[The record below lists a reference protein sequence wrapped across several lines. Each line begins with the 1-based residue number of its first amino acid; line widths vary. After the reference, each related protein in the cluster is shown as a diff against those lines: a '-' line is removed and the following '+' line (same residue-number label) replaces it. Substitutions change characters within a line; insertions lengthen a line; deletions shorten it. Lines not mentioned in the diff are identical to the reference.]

1 MAVLPDA
8 RRLRIALIV
17 IIVASLA
24 LHVIALWLG
33 NTVLSDWRWA
43 HEPVHSALETSGSAI
58 AFMVAYLLVILER
71 RKEGTSFNIPI
82 AAALIS
88 MGIFDGLHALVPPGL
103 VFVWLHTMATLAGG
117 ILFLIV
123 WLPKATLYSLR
134 GYWIPVTSAI
144 SFIIGIAAFVDPSWI
159 PAMVQDGHFTTTAV
173 AINVTGGV
181 CLLLASIKLIQ
192 TYLAK
197 RNIDD
202 LLFCLHCFL
211 FGGAAIMFEQSSLWD
226 LPWWGW
232 HILRFLAYA
241 VALYFAIKTDLG
253 VQAQVFEQKVSFEN
267 QASKNQKLI
276 NAIFD
281 SAADVIITLNQTG
294 KILSY
299 NQAAKKVFG
308 HSPSAVID
316 QPIEVLMPERFRHSH
331 SAYMGQYL
339 KTGISHVIGTTRE
352 LVGLRENGEEFP
364 LMLSISEI
372 NTEGQKIYVGI
383 LRDLTDE
390 KQAKK
395 ILTLAKESAEN
406 AAQAKSEFLAI
417 MSHEIRTPMNGVLGM
432 LSILLKTQLTADQ
445 RHKAELAEAS
455 AKSLLTL
462 INDIL
467 DFSKID
473 AGKLELERHTFDL
486 RKIIGQLAE
495 SLAFQSQTKGVEL
508 ILDLVGIKEQLIEGD
523 SNRIRQILSNLLSN
537 AIKFTESGE
546 IVLKVSLEPLTDT
559 QWKVLG
565 FVSDT
570 GIGMSSAEQTKLFEK
585 FTQADSSTTRKFG
598 GTGLGLAIVK
608 QLCQLM
614 EGDIAV
620 NSETGKGSVFSFHF
634 VVQKSQ
640 QSKQTKPECDLTKAQ
655 ILVVDDNPLNCEIL
669 STQLNEW
676 GATVFQA
683 QSGKEA
689 LEVAKTHSHIDV
701 AFIDM
706 QMPEMDGEMLAS
718 HLKADPETAHI
729 KLVLMTSMNSEH
741 ESSYFQEKGFHGYF
755 PKPATS
761 EDIVDTLNL
770 LLNDDAPSF
779 IDKQYLTTY
788 ESPTSPTSLAGKKI
802 LVVEDNQINQLVI
815 TEQLADLGIECDVTE
830 NGQEALDY
838 LKDNKVD
845 LVLMDCEM
853 PIMDGYEATRQIRL
867 HNTPIS
873 SDELPIIALTA
884 NALEGSSE
892 KCLSSGMNDYLTKP
906 LSVDK
911 LKATL
916 EKWLSDKA

>member
-1 MAVLPDA
+1 MTVLPDA

-43 HEPVHSALETSGSAI
+43 HEPVHSALETAGSAI

-71 RKEGTSFNIPI
+71 RNEGTSFNIPI

-144 SFIIGIAAFVDPSWI
+144 SLIIGTSAFVDPNWI

-253 VQAQVFEQKVSFEN
+253 VQAQVLEQKVSFEN

-308 HSPSAVID
+308 YSPSTVID

-372 NTEGQKIYVGI
+372 
-383 LRDLTDE
+383 
-390 KQAKK
+390 
-395 ILTLAKESAEN
+395 
-406 AAQAKSEFLAI
+406 
-417 MSHEIRTPMNGVLGM
+417 
-432 LSILLKTQLTADQ
+432 
-445 RHKAELAEAS
+445 
-455 AKSLLTL
+455 
-462 INDIL
+462 
-467 DFSKID
+467 
-473 AGKLELERHTFDL
+473 
-486 RKIIGQLAE
+486 
-495 SLAFQSQTKGVEL
+495 
-508 ILDLVGIKEQLIEGD
+508 
-523 SNRIRQILSNLLSN
+523 
-537 AIKFTESGE
+537 
-546 IVLKVSLEPLTDT
+546 
-559 QWKVLG
+559 
-565 FVSDT
+565 
-570 GIGMSSAEQTKLFEK
+570 
-585 FTQADSSTTRKFG
+585 TTMK
-598 GTGLGLAIVK
+598 
-608 QLCQLM
+608 
-614 EGDIAV
+614 
-620 NSETGKGSVFSFHF
+620 
-634 VVQKSQ
+634 
-640 QSKQTKPECDLTKAQ
+640 
-655 ILVVDDNPLNCEIL
+655 
-669 STQLNEW
+669 
-676 GATVFQA
+676 
-683 QSGKEA
+683 
-689 LEVAKTHSHIDV
+689 
-701 AFIDM
+701 
-706 QMPEMDGEMLAS
+706 
-718 HLKADPETAHI
+718 
-729 KLVLMTSMNSEH
+729 
-741 ESSYFQEKGFHGYF
+741 
-755 PKPATS
+755 
-761 EDIVDTLNL
+761 
-770 LLNDDAPSF
+770 
-779 IDKQYLTTY
+779 
-788 ESPTSPTSLAGKKI
+788 
-802 LVVEDNQINQLVI
+802 
-815 TEQLADLGIECDVTE
+815 
-830 NGQEALDY
+830 
-838 LKDNKVD
+838 
-845 LVLMDCEM
+845 
-853 PIMDGYEATRQIRL
+853 
-867 HNTPIS
+867 
-873 SDELPIIALTA
+873 
-884 NALEGSSE
+884 
-892 KCLSSGMNDYLTKP
+892 
-906 LSVDK
+906 
-911 LKATL
+911 
-916 EKWLSDKA
+916 